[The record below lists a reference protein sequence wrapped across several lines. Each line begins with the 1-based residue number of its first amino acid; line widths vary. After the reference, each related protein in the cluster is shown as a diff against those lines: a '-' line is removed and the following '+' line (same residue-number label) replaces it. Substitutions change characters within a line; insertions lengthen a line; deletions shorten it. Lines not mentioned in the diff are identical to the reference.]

1 MFNVGTS
8 LNRLEK
14 RSLIEDYCFYA
25 EYFLPS
31 DEKLLFLMYYRHGY
45 SSIEIGK
52 LMNIHSHTALRRI
65 SKIGFKLQKLINE
78 ELEKDEAIVVR
89 ARARKTIMPR
99 PCRIS
104 KSTTRTRS
112 Y

>member
-1 MFNVGTS
+1 MLNVGTS

-52 LMNIHSHTALRRI
+52 LIKIHSHTALRRI
-65 SKIGFKLQKLINE
+65 GKIGFKLQKIINE
-78 ELEKDEAIVVR
+78 GLEKDEAIVVR
-89 ARARKTIMPR
+89 ARARKTMISR

-104 KSTTRTRS
+104 KSTITIRS